1 MQFAQSGSDSTARND
16 PSSRV
21 WPQSVVTG
29 PPRGTLGVRW
39 IRPPVFRRTDS
50 RRTLCTPKSWV
61 CFCLA
66 ALIRLRVADAGGAR
80 LAHALLLEG
89 FVIAGRA
96 SCLAICSPPGGL
108 WAKHPPEKRA
118 TRGNNLS

>member
-1 MQFAQSGSDSTARND
+1 MQFAQSGSDSTARNE

-89 FVIAGRA
+89 FV
-96 SCLAICSPPGGL
+96 CLRLLDRGPCFLPGNLLTSRRFMG
-108 WAKHPPEKRA
+108 KTP
-118 TRGNNLS
+118 TRKT